1 MHRIHV
7 VGRKNH
13 GKTTLIVDLVGH
25 LSEQG
30 VRVGTIKHTSHAHE
44 LDTPGKDSHRHR
56 VAGASPAAIVSE
68 GLVALYLSRNPATDS
83 YDQLAPLFRDCDLV
97 LVEGHCN
104 SPGMKI
110 EVWRQEAGG
119 PPLAQERDDILGLV
133 TDDPIQTDSP
143 VWPRSDISAV
153 ARQVLALL
161 PPARLG

>member
-13 GKTTLIVDLVGH
+13 GKTTLIVDLVGR

-68 GLVALYLSRNPATDS
+68 ELVAVYLSRDVATDS
-83 YDQLAPLFRDCDLV
+83 YDQLAPLFSECALV
-97 LVEGHCN
+97 LVEGHSD
-104 SPGMKI
+104 SPGVKI
-110 EVWRQEAGG
+110 EVWRREAGG
-119 PPLAQERDDILGLV
+119 PPLAQERDDIAAVV
-133 TDDPIQTDSP
+133 TDDPIETDVH
-143 VWPRSDISAV
+143 VWPRSDV
-153 ARQVLALL
+153 AALAQRVLALL
-161 PPARLG
+161 PPAP